1 MNDTKNDRNN
11 TYLTFYLDEEL
22 FGLNIQMVREVLE
35 YTPVTR
41 VPMTADFM
49 LGVINVRGHVVPVV
63 DLRRKFGLN
72 RTEQTVNTC
81 IIIVEIAIEGESS
94 TMGALVDGV
103 QEVMDIMPEQIEKS
117 PRLGSRI
124 ETRFI
129 QGIGKL
135 TDRFVILLNIQS
147 VFSLDE
153 LSMIAE
159 MQQQTEEQ
167 NA

>member
-1 MNDTKNDRNN
+1 MNDAKNTQSN

-22 FGLNIQMVREVLE
+22 FGLNIQLVREVLE

-72 RTEQTVNTC
+72 GTEQTVNTC
-81 IIIVEIAIEGESS
+81 IIIVEIDVEGESS

-135 TDRFVILLNIQS
+135 TDRFAILLNIQA
-147 VFSLDE
+147 VFSMEE
-153 LSMIAE
+153 LSMIAD
-159 MQQQTEEQ
+159 MQQKEEQ
-167 NA
+167 TA